1 MPPGFR
7 AEARGNL
14 TLTPTERDY
23 WGKKLRLA
31 IGALWKKKEKKRKK
45 REREKEV
52 NPSVTKMGHMF
63 GMQPEIT
70 NPQYCSSR

>member
-1 MPPGFR
+1 MSPGFR
-7 AEARGNL
+7 AEAWGNL
-14 TLTPTERDY
+14 TLIPTKRDY

-52 NPSVTKMGHMF
+52 NKA
-63 GMQPEIT
+63 
-70 NPQYCSSR
+70 Y